1 MKLVRTII
9 KGFIATAAINYLVDR
24 FGSPEAKRARD
35 ELKDKVTSSVS
46 GTTPRKK
53 AARRRVA
60 KKTAE

>member
-35 ELKDKVTSSVS
+35 ELKEKVTTSVS
-46 GTTPRKK
+46 GKKPRKT
-53 AARRRVA
+53 ARRRVA
-60 KKTAE
+60 KKSAE